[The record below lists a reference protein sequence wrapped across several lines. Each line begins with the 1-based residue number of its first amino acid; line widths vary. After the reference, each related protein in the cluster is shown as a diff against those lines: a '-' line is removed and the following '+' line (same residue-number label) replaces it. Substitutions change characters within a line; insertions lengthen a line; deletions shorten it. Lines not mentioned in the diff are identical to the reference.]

1 MDQFQGYEKVD
12 RCVINHEMSTKSR
25 GSILPA
31 ERGSRIGEPGDVSG
45 LEARNAFELPDSCM
59 DDAGGDAS
67 NYLTEGRA

>member
-1 MDQFQGYEKVD
+1 MDYEIVD

-31 ERGSRIGEPGDVSG
+31 ERGSRIGEPGDIDG
-45 LEARNAFELPDSCM
+45 LEARNAFALPDDCGT
-59 DDAGGDAS
+59 DAGGDPG